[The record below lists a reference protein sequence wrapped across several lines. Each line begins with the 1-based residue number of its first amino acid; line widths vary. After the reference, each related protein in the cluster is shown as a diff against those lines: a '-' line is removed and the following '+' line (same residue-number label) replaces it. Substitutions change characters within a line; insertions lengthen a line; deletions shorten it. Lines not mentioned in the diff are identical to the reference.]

1 MIYPE
6 ELQLSKGNTDRHEAS
21 FLDLDI
27 KTKDKKFHFNIFDK
41 RDSFPF
47 SAVRMSNKPSNI
59 PFGIVYSATGAE
71 LLRIARA
78 SNNK

>member
-6 ELQLSKGNTDRHEAS
+6 ELQLIIGNTDRHEAS

-41 RDSFPF
+41 KDSFPF
-47 SAVRMSNKPSNI
+47 FVVRMSNKSSNI
-59 PFGIVYSATGAE
+59 PFGIVYSAIGAE